1 MKAGR
6 SGLSLSEARV
16 ARLIAEGR
24 TDEEIAD
31 RLGVTVIEVD
41 VALAELYRKLGVR
54 SRTELALLISPS
66 TQSEDATD
74 VAVAGAVIEPTPEGH
89 SEGRTTP

>member
-24 TDEEIAD
+24 TDDEIAE
-31 RLGVTVIEVD
+31 RLGVTVVEVAAD
-41 VALAELYRKLGVR
+41 LVALYRKLGIR

-66 TQSEDATD
+66 TPPDDARATGG
-74 VAVAGAVIEPTPEGH
+74 VVESTSKGH